1 MHLRSF
7 CLSIGLLLSSVPLL
21 AATLPLAPQV
31 LSSQLRI
38 DRHDMAI
45 TTEDWHWLRH
55 KAELK
60 VGVYATE
67 CAPFSVYAQDNLY
80 EGISADATALVAQ
93 LLGLQVKVVPFAN
106 EQDARKALQ
115 AGSVDVISIHGSTEP
130 RPDLLLSIPYA
141 RDRLAV
147 FKRSAEPRHSPLI
160 LPACVLRSPTSIAP
174 SSNTATRGPFSGC
187 TPTMKKRLPLPP
199 LGRRMFTWTTCTAPI
214 T

>member
-130 RPDLLLSIPYA
+130 RPDLFDLLDTECLEGFAAQHRGTVTQLQHQQI
-141 RDRLAV
+141 AV
-147 FKRSAEPRHSPLI
+147 LQQLVDIQGHCPGFCSCPIHER
-160 LPACVLRSPTSIAP
+160 
-174 SSNTATRGPFSGC
+174 NTAKSSSWTSPRV
-187 TPTMKKRLPLPP
+187 
-199 LGRRMFTWTTCTAPI
+199 LGT
-214 T
+214 